1 MRYLFLVR
9 QAPYRGVRSQEALDL
24 LLTLAAFDQAVD
36 VMLLDDGVWQL
47 HRGQQPETLT
57 QKNCAAMWQVLEMYG
72 IQSPWVE
79 SESLRE
85 RNLDTADLVLPVR
98 LVPRAKL
105 AEVFRE
111 YDRVLGD

>member
-1 MRYLFLVR
+1 MRCLFVVR
-9 QAPYRGVRSQEALDL
+9 QAPYAGMHAQEALDL
-24 LLTLAAFDQAVD
+24 LLTLVAFDQAVD
-36 VMLLDDGVWQL
+36 VLLLDDGVWQL
-47 HRGQQPETLT
+47 HRGQEPEALM
-57 QKNCAAMWQVLEMYG
+57 QKNLAAMWQTLEMYG

-85 RNLDTADLVLPVR
+85 RGLDTADLVLPVR
-98 LVPRAKL
+98 LVPRTKM